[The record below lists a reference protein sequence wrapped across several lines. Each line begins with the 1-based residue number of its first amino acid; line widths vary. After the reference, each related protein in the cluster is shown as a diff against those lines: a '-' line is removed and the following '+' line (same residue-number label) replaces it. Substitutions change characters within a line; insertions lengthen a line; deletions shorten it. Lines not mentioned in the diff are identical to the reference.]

1 MGLFSFD
8 VGMEDCRMKEQT
20 DYTAHLE
27 QSLQQLI
34 EIFTHPSMWNF
45 LSDSE
50 RNKVSEVLSKQ
61 TQFQH

>member
-1 MGLFSFD
+1 
-8 VGMEDCRMKEQT
+8 MKEQS

-50 RNKVSEVLSKQ
+50 RNKVSEVLNKQ
-61 TQFQH
+61 TQFQ